1 MAVAVF
7 DTSESLVTVRGRSFR
22 RYVYMN
28 GTRMSCVY
36 PPRQCDGLRSVAMW
50 R

>member
-22 RYVYMN
+22 RYVYM
-28 GTRMSCVY
+28 RMSCV
-36 PPRQCDGLRSVAMW
+36 CILHASVTA
-50 R
+50 